1 MLKLSKMSISAA
13 IKEMKWTRNLLTELN
28 LLSNETPI
36 LYCSLLTELN
46 ILSNETSILYCD
58 NQSAITISENTKF
71 HNRTKHIDIRHH
83 FIREAIKNKEVE
95 LKWIESKSQKVDLLT
110 KPLSQQLFADL
121 RSS

>member
-1 MLKLSKMSISAA
+1 MSISAA

-95 LKWIESKSQKVDLLT
+95 V
-110 KPLSQQLFADL
+110 
-121 RSS
+121 